1 MQGELLPALVF
12 RIVPEEIA
20 LRIRLAFRI
29 GVRVREAGEQR
40 FAPCRVRPAV
50 FGGEEVDLAHLF
62 GGGVKVPRFSRR
74 INAVRIGGENFV
86 YILSVGVEHI
96 VPFGVRLAG
105 IERLVFVLF
114 GGLPARGLRRGDH
127 RTVLAEHIQRRGRV
141 LADIIVDFSVRQL
154 FIGGEDRGR
163 NFPVRIISDK
173 VIYGGI
179 FAVRIDV
186 EIFAAVFG
194 RERVRQLFQLPDLR
208 RFVRPEGKGARGV
221 IFVHVVGEH
230 LLHGQRFQI
239 FCEGLERGAA
249 QAAEQSVAVADLDHV
264 AECNVVDL
272 RRDLADGNVCER
284 LQDLRVGAAF
294 GGVDAEHVAE
304 GEAVQL
310 VGVADVVHR
319 PAGDRFEQRVRV
331 VAHVHHVADGQPVE
345 RTGKV
350 FDRPAVFFGI
360 HDGAVLLHLHVAAVG
375 EHEQQAGRTAVH
387 ADHFVDVYGTERGVH
402 GVGEIGEGRVSDRVE
417 DGVVR
422 GDVEELPQRIQRH
435 RVRVQ
440 EGGERVHRVHDGQP
454 RHAVGIHIEGGLFA
468 RGGSVRR
475 RIIVIEDVQRLSG
488 KGGVYGKAAVFRV
501 HRGTAVFVEDVGG
514 NIEPAVR
521 FEEVFAL
528 RPFGAVAHLRVQ
540 RGIAVGQRDRKDGDA
555 FARRGQLHGGIAVG
569 SFFRDRRA
577 HIQRLVFFGGE
588 GAGIRLAP
596 FSLRR
601 LFRRGDHDVV
611 VFGKGR
617 IVDGRAVAGLRP
629 DIQPRAV

>member
-1 MQGELLPALVF
+1 MRIFVDVDHVGDGELVKF
-12 RIVPEEIA
+12 TGQIA
-20 LRIRLAFRI
+20 
-29 GVRVREAGEQR
+29 
-40 FAPCRVRPAV
+40 
-50 FGGEEVDLAHLF
+50 
-62 GGGVKVPRFSRR
+62 
-74 INAVRIGGENFV
+74 
-86 YILSVGVEHI
+86 
-96 VPFGVRLAG
+96 
-105 IERLVFVLF
+105 
-114 GGLPARGLRRGDH
+114 
-127 RTVLAEHIQRRGRV
+127 
-141 LADIIVDFSVRQL
+141 
-154 FIGGEDRGR
+154 
-163 NFPVRIISDK
+163 
-173 VIYGGI
+173 
-179 FAVRIDV
+179 
-186 EIFAAVFG
+186 
-194 RERVRQLFQLPDLR
+194 
-208 RFVRPEGKGARGV
+208 
-221 IFVHVVGEH
+221 
-230 LLHGQRFQI
+230 
-239 FCEGLERGAA
+239 
-249 QAAEQSVAVADLDHV
+249 
-264 AECNVVDL
+264 
-272 RRDLADGNVCER
+272 
-284 LQDLRVGAAF
+284 
-294 GGVDAEHVAE
+294 
-304 GEAVQL
+304 
-310 VGVADVVHR
+310 
-319 PAGDRFEQRVRV
+319 
-331 VAHVHHVADGQPVE
+331 
-345 RTGKV
+345 
-350 FDRPAVFFGI
+350 DRPAVVLVVF
-360 HDGAVLLHLHVAAVG
+360 DGKVVVHFHVLAVC
-375 EHEQQAGRTAVH
+375 EHEQQAGRSS
-387 ADHFVDVYGTERGVH
+387 VYIEYIVNIDGVELRGH
-402 GVGEIGEGRVSDRVE
+402 GGGEIGEGRVSDRVE
-417 DGVVR
+417 DGVVC